1 MPYLKRPPSMGGIG
15 LNKSEIS
22 LSGTLAVSGTIV
34 MRFLTGPLCDM
45 FGARKSF
52 ILLLLLAV
60 PGICGIMATTEPV
73 GFILCRFLIGLGL
86 ATFVTCQVW
95 CSQMFTKSVVGI
107 ANATAGGWGNLGG
120 GVTQLVMPFV
130 MLGMLNATGNDISRS
145 WRLCF
150 ILPLAMHLLSAIYI
164 LGGKDLPDGNYKELE
179 TSGAKQ
185 KVSGFAVAK
194 VGFSNVNAW
203 IMLITYG
210 FCFGVELTMNNKA
223 VMYFYSYHGM
233 SPQIAGLLGSCFGL
247 MNIVARSWGGKLSD
261 VANNHCGMRGR
272 IWAMWIVQSI
282 EGFMC
287 ILMGLVTINIEAPG
301 DAPGTITPVYVHT
314 EGVQSTTYAFPEFQ
328 LESCGSDLMA
338 RPESGMGM
346 LEDGTMA
353 PLPIMDALFMVGDP
367 NPACIRN
374 SGTVGLTV
382 FVMICFSL
390 FVQMAEGL
398 HYGIVPYISRP
409 ALGVC
414 SGMVGAGG
422 NMGAV
427 IGSRYIVSAGK
438 RTDLG
443 FIHLGITI
451 LCTGLTMFLIY
462 FPKEGGMLFP
472 AGGLGGYDPQI
483 IKPTDD
489 MRGADQMD
497 YSAADSAKKETVA
510 A

>member
-1 MPYLKRPPSMGGIG
+1 M
-15 LNKSEIS
+15 E
-22 LSGTLAVSGTIV
+22 A
-34 MRFLTGPLCDM
+34 
-45 FGARKSF
+45 
-52 ILLLLLAV
+52 
-60 PGICGIMATTEPV
+60 
-73 GFILCRFLIGLGL
+73 
-86 ATFVTCQVW
+86 
-95 CSQMFTKSVVGI
+95 
-107 ANATAGGWGNLGG
+107 
-120 GVTQLVMPFV
+120 
-130 MLGMLNATGNDISRS
+130 MLNVTNNDVGRA

-150 ILPLAMHLLSAIYI
+150 LVPLAFHLMGATFVYS
-164 LGGKDLPDGNYKELE
+164 GTDLPDGNYDHLQKSGHKQK
-179 TSGAKQ
+179 TSG
-185 KVSGFAVAK
+185 GLVAK
-194 VGFSNVNAW
+194 VGLSNINAW
-203 IMLITYG
+203 ILTITYG

-287 ILMGLVTINIEAPG
+287 ILMGLVTVNIQAPG

-314 EGVQSTTYAFPEFQ
+314 EGVQSTSYAFPEFQ

-427 IGSRYIVSAGK
+427 IGSRYIVGNK
-438 RTDLG
+438 DNLDDG
-443 FIHLGITI
+443 FIRLGVVII
-451 LCTGLTMFLIY
+451 IGTMFMHFIF
-462 FPKEGGMLFP
+462 FPGEGGILLP
-472 AGGLGGYDPQI
+472 KTLKYNPQLIKEKAGQ
-483 IKPTDD
+483 K
-489 MRGADQMD
+489 GADELD
-497 YSAADSAKKETVA
+497 F
-510 A
+510 